1 MRFPKKT
8 YSFEF
13 FNKSPSFLCPA
24 GTERLDEAAA
34 LMMPDRIRAFVA
46 LRLSDEVEQAV
57 ADFIDS
63 IRPADNPHGS
73 IRWVRRA
80 NLHLTLRFLGDRV
93 AASTLETLDRELLRI
108 ATTTSPFAIDV
119 RGTGAFPNLRRP
131 RVLWVG
137 LASTEMIE
145 VAQRIEQSAVESG
158 LMPEPHAYS
167 PHLTIGR
174 IRDLAGWSELRP
186 AIEAAAGRDFG
197 RSPAHSTILYRSL
210 LGSASATYEEL
221 DRYPFRAAT

>member
-1 MRFPKKT
+1 MI
-8 YSFEF
+8 
-13 FNKSPSFLCPA
+13 
-24 GTERLDEAAA
+24 
-34 LMMPDRIRAFVA
+34 PDGIRAFVA
-46 LRLSDEVEQAV
+46 IRLSAEVEQAV
-57 ADFIDS
+57 AGFIDS

-93 AASTLETLDRELLRI
+93 AASTLETLDRELLHI

-119 RGTGAFPNLRRP
+119 RGTGAFPNLRRS

-145 VAQRIEQSAVESG
+145 LARRIEHAAVESG

-186 AIEAAAGRDFG
+186 AIEKAAERDFG
-197 RSPAHSTILYRSL
+197 RSAARSMILYRSIL
-210 LGSASATYEEL
+210 ASDSATYEPL
-221 DRYPFRAAT
+221 AHYPFRAAS